1 MLNTYA
7 FNSYSWTTV
16 MAYYSAVVMKSPYL
30 YGFSMASNRNKT

>member
-7 FNSYSWTTV
+7 FNSYSWKTV

-30 YGFSMASNRNKT
+30 YGFASNRNKT